1 MTTYLENLTTE
12 ELCVKLE
19 DDELVTLNII
29 KEAVRRLRMFSYI
42 LENNIIE
49 IKP

>member
-19 DDELVTLNII
+19 DDELITINMI
-29 KEAVRRLRMFSYI
+29 KEAVRRLRMFAHV
-42 LENNIIE
+42 LENDE
-49 IKP
+49 